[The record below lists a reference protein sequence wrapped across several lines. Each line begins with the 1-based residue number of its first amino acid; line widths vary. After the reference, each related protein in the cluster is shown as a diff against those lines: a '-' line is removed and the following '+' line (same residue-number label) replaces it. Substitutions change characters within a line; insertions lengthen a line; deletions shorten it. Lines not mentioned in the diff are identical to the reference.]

1 VSEATLRRIR
11 AACVVVGLEAAAALA
26 FGVAELA
33 QLDRARLTVGLT
45 TAAFFFV
52 YAGGLA
58 AAARGLTRLRAW
70 SRAPVVLAQLIQ
82 LGVAWSFYGG
92 STIWVTVLLA
102 GSALAVLA
110 VVLAPATTDALYGR
124 QDADDERPRSAS

>member
-1 VSEATLRRIR
+1 MLRRFR
-11 AACVVVGLEAAAALA
+11 AACAVVGLEAAAALA
-26 FGVAELA
+26 FGIAELA

-52 YAGGLA
+52 YAVGLA
-58 AAARGLTRLRAW
+58 AAARGLARLRGW

-92 STIWVTVLLA
+92 STDWVAVLLA
-102 GSALAVLA
+102 VSAVAVLA
-110 VVLAPATTDALYGR
+110 VVLAPATTDALYGPR
-124 QDADDERPRSAS
+124 GADDEGPMSAS